1 MTNWAKKAQILNPWV
16 AEGKKAI
23 QIETP
28 VDMTPEKIQEIK
40 KKQRSEADA
49 TTRLYAYA
57 TNLSNQKISSIGDM
71 KQSCLMM
78 INSDTH
84 GMFHLGRGVINDA
97 ITLGSYL
104 KEKNDGFWAF
114 FHLNPTKQQF
124 IDELKLFLEKT
135 SEQLVIFYTG
145 HGDIDFDQ
153 ETGYHRYLIFTK
165 KIDDENFINENL
177 YDYELS
183 EILKSYKG
191 KKIPKTLFL
200 TDACFMENP
209 CLIPDNPKKKEEFPE
224 NFVSISSSDGYHGSG
239 QGIVEEQYQGLFSA
253 LFWKALTEHPTYS
266 FLQIQQYLNPKIH
279 QQNQKCSLH
288 YTSPE
293 LVEKPFFSPQK

>member
-23 QIETP
+23 KIEKP
-28 VDMTPEKIQEIK
+28 VDMTPEKIQEIT
-40 KKQRSEADA
+40 KKQRSESDA
-49 TTRLYAYA
+49 TTSLYAYA
-57 TNLSNQKISSIGDM
+57 TNLRYQKISSIGDM

-135 SEQLVIFYTG
+135 SDQLVIFYTG
-145 HGDIDFDQ
+145 HGDLDFDQ

-165 KIDDENFINENL
+165 KNR
-177 YDYELS
+177 
-183 EILKSYKG
+183 
-191 KKIPKTLFL
+191 
-200 TDACFMENP
+200 
-209 CLIPDNPKKKEEFPE
+209 
-224 NFVSISSSDGYHGSG
+224 
-239 QGIVEEQYQGLFSA
+239 
-253 LFWKALTEHPTYS
+253 
-266 FLQIQQYLNPKIH
+266 
-279 QQNQKCSLH
+279 
-288 YTSPE
+288 
-293 LVEKPFFSPQK
+293 